1 MSKSWLVGLP
11 VSVTLEDDGSVTVW
25 VDLSEAGDGATESS
39 GVPEQDAEFPPA
51 TEEEYLAIN
60 AAVDSGRIKYEVY

>member
-25 VDLSEAGDGATESS
+25 VDMAEAGVSAN
-39 GVPEQDAEFPPA
+39 DADFDPA
-51 TEEEYLAIN
+51 SAAECAAIDEAV
-60 AAVDSGRIKYEVY
+60 AANRVKYEEF